1 ATLGGTQSLHTNSF
15 DEAFAT
21 PTQEAVT
28 IALRTQQVLAYENG
42 IGDVVD
48 ALGGSYYIESLTDSL
63 EKKATEYIEK
73 IDKLGGAVAAIEQGF
88 QQKEIQE
95 SSYQYQKNI
104 EESKSTVVGVNKF
117 ISPSPKIPNLLR
129 VDPELE
135 KKQIERLAEVKKKRD
150 NTRVA
155 KALKNLED
163 VARSTD
169 NTMPVFVECAEAYA
183 SIGEICDVLRKVFGT
198 QKEFL
203 VF

>member
-1 ATLGGTQSLHTNSF
+1 
-15 DEAFAT
+15 
-21 PTQEAVT
+21 
-28 IALRTQQVLAYENG
+28 
-42 IGDVVD
+42 
-48 ALGGSYYIESLTDSL
+48 
-63 EKKATEYIEK
+63 
-73 IDKLGGAVAAIEQGF
+73 
-88 QQKEIQE
+88 
-95 SSYQYQKNI
+95 KNI
-104 EESKSTVVGVNKF
+104 EEGKSTVVGVNKF